1 KEEGF
6 IQKLPTFI
14 GVQARGC
21 SPIAQAYTAGKLKVK
36 RINKANTIAHSI
48 ANPDPPGGN
57 MVLKLIQENKG
68 KILDVSDEEILN
80 AQKMLAELEGIFCQP
95 ASSTVL
101 AGLLKLSEKEKF
113 EVNDQIVL
121 VATGGGLKT
130 IKSLESFKIDIHQ
143 TSLSKLENTIS
154 SLAHGT

>member
-1 KEEGF
+1 
-6 IQKLPTFI
+6 
-14 GVQARGC
+14 
-21 SPIAQAYTAGKLKVK
+21 
-36 RINKANTIAHSI
+36 
-48 ANPDPPGGN
+48 
-57 MVLKLIQENKG
+57 
-68 KILDVSDEEILN
+68 
-80 AQKMLAELEGIFCQP
+80 MLAELEGIFCQP

-101 AGLLKLSEKEKF
+101 AGLLKLSENVKF

-154 SLAHGT
+154 SLVYGT